1 MLRDLTCARLLL
13 LAASLSTLAATA
25 QTPAASH
32 GTPVVLWYRQP
43 APQWNEALPIGSG
56 RLGAMVFG
64 GANLPGANGRSN
76 NGDGYLIKDN
86 AEIADGHLTRPQD
99 EHLQLNESTVWQGSR
114 ADRLNPN
121 AGAAIPQIRKLL
133 LEGRS
138 QPGKIAEA
146 EALAATTMISTP
158 RGMPGYSTLGDLYL
172 RSSSPAPAEDYR
184 RELDLSTGIARTT
197 YTAAGVHFT
206 RETFASAAA
215 NVIAL
220 RLTADQPGQLSF
232 SLSMDRPAPPPADGS
247 WPVES
252 HADFTT
258 RTEDSNKLVLLP
270 GPDHKDQINFR
281 GELQV
286 LNSGGTVTA
295 DGQQLRVTKANSV
308 LLLITAATDFKGG
321 PFQGGD
327 PAITCAATLQ
337 RAAAI
342 PYARLRSGQIADQ
355 QRYFS
360 RTTLQLGSES
370 DPNASIP
377 TDERLRRASAGEN
390 DPHLE
395 MIYFQMGRYLLIGSS
410 RPGGLPANLQGL
422 WASGIANPWGS
433 KYTININ
440 TEMNY
445 WPAEVTGLGDLTMPL
460 FDLID
465 MVRNPASGTGVAVAK
480 SYYNARGFVAH
491 HNTNIWGQANP
502 IDGINSGVW
511 PMGGAWLTLHLW
523 DHYAFTGDRQF
534 LGARA
539 WPALHDASL
548 FFLDTLIPDGQ
559 GHLLTGPSL
568 SPENQY
574 QLPDGSVHPLTL
586 APTMDIEILRELFT
600 RTIAAGKI
608 LNQDPAF
615 LQQLSEARAKLP
627 PFKIGKLGTI
637 QEWLEDYDE
646 SAPGH
651 RHISHLWAL
660 YPGSQINPD
669 DTPELA
675 RAAQATL
682 ERRLDHGG
690 GQTGWSRAWVINY
703 WDRLHDGDQAYTS
716 LQVLLKQSTFPDM
729 LDDHPSGGALGVFQI
744 DGNLGA
750 VAGMAGML
758 LDSKLEDGQAEIDL
772 LPALPTAWPEG
783 SVTGLHTRGGAIL
796 NLTWKGGKATT
807 VTLQATEDGP
817 LTLRAPKGQGIR
829 SIEGPRVDEHYADA
843 GAPTTTFKAAQG
855 QTYTVTFS
863 KGTERASREF

>member
-1 MLRDLTCARLLL
+1 MLRDPTCARLLL
-13 LAASLSTLAATA
+13 FAASLSPLAAPA
-25 QTPAASH
+25 QTPAASS
-32 GTPVVLWYRQP
+32 GTPMVLWYRQP
-43 APQWNEALPIGSG
+43 APQWNEALPIGNG

-64 GANLPGANGRSN
+64 GANLPGANGKSN
-76 NGDGYLIKDN
+76 NGDGFLIKDN
-86 AEIADGHLTRPQD
+86 AEISDGHLTRPQD

-114 ADRLNPN
+114 ADHLHPKARE
-121 AGAAIPQIRKLL
+121 AIPQVRKLL
-133 LEGRS
+133 LEGMS

-146 EALAATTMISTP
+146 EALASASMISTP
-158 RGMPGYSTLGDLYL
+158 RGMPGYSSLGDLYL
-172 RSSSPAPAEDYR
+172 RSTSAAFAQDYR

-215 NVIAL
+215 NVVAL
-220 RLTADQPGQLSF
+220 RLTADRPGQLSF
-232 SLSMDRPAPPPADGS
+232 SLSMDRPSSLPTDRSAS

-252 HADFTT
+252 NADFAT
-258 RTEDSNKLVLLP
+258 RTEDSNKLLLLP
-270 GPDHKDQINFR
+270 GPDHKDQIRFQ
-281 GELQV
+281 GEVQV
-286 LNSGGTVTA
+286 FNTGGTVTT
-295 DGQQLRVTKANSV
+295 DGQQLRVANADSV

-327 PAITCAATLQ
+327 PAVTCASTLKHAAT
-337 RAAAI
+337 I
-342 PYARLRSGQIADQ
+342 SYPRLKSDHIADQ
-355 QRYFS
+355 QKYFN
-360 RTTLQLGSES
+360 RTTLQLGSEA
-370 DPNASIP
+370 DPNASLP

-410 RPGGLPANLQGL
+410 RPGGMAANLQGL

-445 WPAEVTGLGDLTMPL
+445 WPAEVTGLGDLTAPL

-465 MVRNPASGTGVAVAK
+465 MVRNPASGTGVLIARK
-480 SYYNARGFVAH
+480 YYNARGFVAH

-502 IDGINSGVW
+502 IDSISSGVW

-523 DHYAFTGDRQF
+523 DHFAFTGDKQF
-534 LGARA
+534 LTTRA

-548 FFLDTLIPDGQ
+548 FFLDTLTPDGQ

-568 SPENQY
+568 SPENKY
-574 QLPDGSVHPLTL
+574 KLPNGSIHSLTL

-600 RTIAAGKI
+600 RTISAGKI

-615 LQQLSEARAKLP
+615 LQQLTEARAKLP

-675 RAAQATL
+675 HAAQLTL
-682 ERRLDHGG
+682 QRRLDNGG

-703 WDRLHDGDQAYTS
+703 WDRLHNGDEAYKS

-758 LDSKLEDGQAEIDL
+758 LDSKLEDGKAEIDL
-772 LPALPTAWPEG
+772 LPALPAAWPDG
-783 SVTGLHTRGGAIL
+783 YVTGLHTRGGAIL
-796 NLTWKGGKATT
+796 DLTWKDRKATT
-807 VTLQATEDGP
+807 VTLHATEDGF
-817 LTLRAPKGQGIR
+817 LALRAPQGQGIATIQ
-829 SIEGPRVDEHYADA
+829 SGPSTLPVTSTSGLVQLPATK
-843 GAPTTTFKAAQG
+843 GK
-855 QTYTVTFS
+855 TYTITLQ
-863 KGTERASREF
+863 